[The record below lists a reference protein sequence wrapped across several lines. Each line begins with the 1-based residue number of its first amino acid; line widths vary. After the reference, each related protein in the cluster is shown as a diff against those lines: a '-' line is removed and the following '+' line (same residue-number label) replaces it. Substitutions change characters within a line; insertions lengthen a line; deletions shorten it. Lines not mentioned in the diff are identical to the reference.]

1 MNKTTFLIKKM
12 DCPSEEQMIRMKLGD
27 IGQIISIEFDIPNRK
42 LVVYHHGDFKEID
55 KKIEDLKFD
64 SSMVETNTVDFEGKS
79 ENRQTQSKLL
89 WQVFTINF
97 ILFLIESIYGYL
109 SKSMGLFADS
119 LDMLA
124 DSLVYILA
132 LLAVG
137 GSIILKKRIS
147 FFAGLLQFSLA
158 IIGLIEVILR
168 YIGIEEMPRYDIMII
183 VSFIAAI
190 GNGFCLYLLQK
201 SKSQEAHMRA
211 TIIFTSNDIIVNMG
225 VIVAG
230 ILVSVSESKIPDLAV
245 GAIVFLIVGKGAL
258 KIFSLSK

>member
-27 IGQIISIEFDIPNRK
+27 IGQIISMDFDIPKRT
-42 LVVYHHGDFKEID
+42 LVVFHHGDFQEID

-64 SSMVETNTVDFEGKS
+64 SSIIETITVDFEGKL
-79 ENRQTQSKLL
+79 ENRQTQSNLL
-89 WQVFTINF
+89 WKVFSINF

-137 GSIILKKRIS
+137 GSIILKNV
-147 FFAGLLQFSLA
+147 FHFSLEYCNWA
-158 IIGLIEVILR
+158 
-168 YIGIEEMPRYDIMII
+168 
-183 VSFIAAI
+183 
-190 GNGFCLYLLQK
+190 
-201 SKSQEAHMRA
+201 
-211 TIIFTSNDIIVNMG
+211 
-225 VIVAG
+225 
-230 ILVSVSESKIPDLAV
+230 
-245 GAIVFLIVGKGAL
+245 
-258 KIFSLSK
+258 